1 MSYPTRTLVKET
13 MQLVYLVEQLA
24 KMKEDSI
31 MQYYDEI
38 DFEQIEKE
46 IKEQKELLILKIEK
60 V

>member
-1 MSYPTRTLVKET
+1 MSNTRTLVKET
-13 MQLVYLVEQLA
+13 MQLVYLVDQLS

-31 MQYYDEI
+31 MQYYDDR
-38 DFEQIEKE
+38 DFNQIEKE

>member
-1 MSYPTRTLVKET
+1 MSNTRTLVKET
-13 MQLVYLVEQLA
+13 MQLVYLVDQLA

-31 MQYYDEI
+31 MAYYDDR
-38 DFEQIEKE
+38 DFNQIEKE